1 MLVSGVRLM
10 FGALLCLGVLSV
22 VGCDTCD
29 TPAVTDDEKPE
40 VAGVRLLRESWR
52 PASPPT
58 DYDWP
63 DTRML
68 WWYTKDREVHEEDIL
83 PGALPGPGESF
94 IPVLEMD
101 VRGFRH
107 PWAEEVKGWAG
118 IQCLLSETGE
128 DLSKYEFL
136 EIWLRQKQGEG
147 GRIHIDVGDVSE
159 DFYRPWRTDSLH
171 TEDRDGD
178 GELSDSENMGL
189 DGVPTGYVGD
199 DPYDDYFYWEDEP
212 DSTRYAHINGTERD
226 PARVP
231 DTEDMDKDGALDTEE
246 VHFRFSLDV
255 SDTTYRVHSCGE
267 WAIHRI
273 PLSEAAVWGGRP
285 QWSSVRY
292 VRVFFTE
299 VERSDRFQL
308 AGFCFADS
316 SWAEWLEPYLQ
327 PPDED

>member
-1 MLVSGVRLM
+1 ML
-10 FGALLCLGVLSV
+10 GALLCLGVLSV
-22 VGCDTCD
+22 AGCNTCD
-29 TPAVTDDEKPE
+29 TPAGDVEDEPE
-40 VAGVRLLRESWR
+40 TACVGLFREIWK

-68 WWYTKDREVHEEDIL
+68 WWYTRDREVHEEDIL

-101 VRGFRH
+101 VRGFRYAE
-107 PWAEEVKGWAG
+107 PEEVKGWAG

-128 DLSKYEFL
+128 DLSKYEFV

-159 DFYRPWRTDSLH
+159 DFYRPWRADSLH

-178 GELSDSENMGL
+178 GELSVTENTGL
-189 DGVPTGYVGD
+189 DGVPTGLPGD
-199 DPYDDYFYWEDEP
+199 DPYDNYSYNETDP
-212 DSTRYAHINGTERD
+212 DSVRYAHINGTEND
-226 PARVP
+226 PRTVL
-231 DTEDMDKDGALDTEE
+231 DTEDMDKDGGLDTEE

-273 PLSEAAVWGGRP
+273 PLSEAEVRGGCP
-285 QWSSVRY
+285 QWSSVKY

-316 SWAEWLEPYLQ
+316 SWAEWLEPYLN
-327 PPDED
+327 PPEDL